1 MRRCILSIAVLVTV
15 LWPWSAA
22 AQNKH
27 LPKPMSGKWEAM
39 VSFTEGGG
47 RFTAS
52 RADVTDVKQPDPNSI
67 AFSIKQ
73 VTADHPM
80 FEARLTSNPAGK
92 NYLLTVKTDGAPTVV
107 NVPLI

>member
-1 MRRCILSIAVLVTV
+1 
-15 LWPWSAA
+15 
-22 AQNKH
+22 
-27 LPKPMSGKWEAM
+27 
-39 VSFTEGGG
+39 
-47 RFTAS
+47 
-52 RADVTDVKQPDPNSI
+52 VKQPDPNSI